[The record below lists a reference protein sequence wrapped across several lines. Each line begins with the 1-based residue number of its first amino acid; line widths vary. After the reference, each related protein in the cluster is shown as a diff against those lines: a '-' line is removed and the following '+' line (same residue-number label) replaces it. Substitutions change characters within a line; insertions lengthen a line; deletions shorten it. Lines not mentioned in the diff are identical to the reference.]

1 MIVVI
6 DNYDSFTYNLVQ
18 YLAQLGAVVEVFRN
32 DAVAVEQIAE
42 MDPEGIL
49 ISPGPGVPD
58 SAGISLQVVSR
69 FGGRLPL
76 LGVCLGHQS
85 IGQVFGAPVVRADR
99 LMHGRTSSIE
109 HDGRGVFRGL
119 PTPFIAT
126 RYHSLIL
133 KSDSLG
139 DQLELTAW
147 TLEGEVMGVRHR
159 SLQNLEGVQFHPESF
174 LTEHGYA
181 LLQNFLRVMPEK
193 GARRGEATT

>member
-1 MIVVI
+1 MIVVV

-18 YLAQLGAVVEVFRN
+18 YLAQLGAIVEVFRN
-32 DAVAVEQIAE
+32 DAISVEDISR

-49 ISPGPGVPD
+49 ISPGPGTPD
-58 SAGISLQVVSR
+58 GAGISLDVVSR

-85 IGQVFGAPVVRADR
+85 IGQAYGAPVVRADR
-99 LMHGRTSSIE
+99 LMHGRTSTIE

-119 PTPFIAT
+119 PSPFTAT

-139 DQLELTAW
+139 DELELTAW
-147 TLEGEVMGVRHR
+147 TEQGEVMGVRHR
-159 SLQNLEGVQFHPESF
+159 RLENVEGVQFHPESF
-174 LTEHGYA
+174 LTEHGHA
-181 LLQNFLRVMPEK
+181 LLENFLQSMPER
-193 GARRGEATT
+193 GARKG